1 MVRVA
6 DAKEVRCR
14 SFCAYLP
21 LRSLALLDGVS
32 SPSWRS
38 WLSRIPKNRW
48 THFPV
53 DFRSTNSSGVAVHR
67 WHCGGNILRHRLAP
81 FRRASAWPRWCGSTS
96 RVPMSVSWGLWPS
109 VPCHFWG
116 PLLWLGRPCGEGADT
131 FRETA
136 ALFLARNSTRR
147 GGLTMF
153 VERGRP
159 EGAGHRQSD
168 AIAPKLASALD
179 AAAPANGCDADQ

>member
-1 MVRVA
+1 MSLLLCLLAITLIGVA
-6 DAKEVRCR
+6 GWGFQSVMAELAKSYPQEPVDTFSRR
-14 SFCAYLP
+14 FQVDEFIWSPRAP
-21 LRSLALLDGVS
+21 LAL
-32 SPSWRS
+32 R
-38 WLSRIPKNRW
+38 RQY
-48 THFPV
+48 
-53 DFRSTNSSGVAVHR
+53 
-67 WHCGGNILRHRLAP
+67 ILRHRLAP
-81 FRRASAWPRWCGSTS
+81 SRRASAWPRWCGSTS
-96 RVPMSVSWGLWPS
+96 RVPMSVSWGLLPS

-136 ALFLARNSTRR
+136 ALFLAPNSTRR

-159 EGAGHRQSD
+159 EGAGQRQSD